1 MDEMEGIRKDLKMI
15 LYPAIDI
22 YNGQCVRL
30 KQGKFDEATIYFKD
44 PLEAARQ
51 WVDQGAQWLHVVDL
65 NGAREGKPG
74 NIKVIESIMTSFNIP
89 IQIGGGIRTQDIA
102 EIYLTMG
109 AGRVVIGSAAFE
121 DPDLMQIL
129 CTKFEGRIAL
139 GLDAKEGKV
148 AIHGWEETLEK
159 EAIAVTQE
167 FETQGLQHLIYTDIS
182 RDGML
187 TGPNFEGMKKMIEAT
202 SIPVIASGGIS
213 TLEDLYKL
221 KEIGAEGAILGK
233 SIYENK
239 ILLPEA
245 LKSVS

>member
-1 MDEMEGIRKDLKMI
+1 MI

-30 KQGKFDEATIYFKD
+30 KQGKFDDATVYFKN
-44 PLEAARQ
+44 PLDAAKQ

-89 IQIGGGIRTQDIA
+89 VQIGGGIRTQDIA

-121 DPDLMQIL
+121 DPDIMQIL
-129 CTKFEGRIAL
+129 CAKFDPRIAL
-139 GLDAKEGKV
+139 GLDAKDGKV
-148 AIHGWEETLEK
+148 AVHGWEDTLEK
-159 EAIAVTQE
+159 EAIAVAHE
-167 FETQGLQHLIYTDIS
+167 FESQGLQHLIYTDIS

-187 TGPNFEGMKKMIEAT
+187 TGPNFDGMQKMISAT
-202 SIPVIASGGIS
+202 MVPVIASGGIS
-213 TLEDLYKL
+213 TVDDLIKL
-221 KEIGAEGAILGK
+221 KELGAEGAILGK
-233 SIYENK
+233 SIYEKK
-239 ILLPEA
+239 IDLQEA
-245 LKSVS
+245 LKKVS